1 MLVLLLSCNDRP
13 GLVAAAAHA
22 IATHGGNIVD
32 ADQHTDTQHERFLQR
47 IEFELPSDQEE
58 GFRSTFERISGELEM
73 TWSLH
78 DTSRV
83 PKIALLVSQEA
94 HCLYDILARIELGDL
109 QAEVGV
115 VISNHNTHASVA
127 ERFGVRFCH
136 LPVDPNNREAQQAQ
150 VLSELLSA
158 EIELVALARYMQIIP
173 DSVLAEFPDQIINIH
188 HSFLPAFVGAQPYH
202 RAHARGVKIIGATAH
217 YATSD
222 LDEGPIICQEVTTV
236 SHRDTVQR
244 LIQRG
249 RDVEQLAF
257 AKAIRLHLERRV
269 MSYQNR
275 TVVFD

>member
-1 MLVLLLSCNDRP
+1 M
-13 GLVAAAAHA
+13 VAQY
-22 IATHGGNIVD
+22 D
-32 ADQHTDTQHERFLQR
+32 A
-47 IEFELPSDQEE
+47 
-58 GFRSTFERISGELEM
+58 
-73 TWSLH
+73 
-78 DTSRV
+78 
-83 PKIALLVSQEA
+83 
-94 HCLYDILARIELGDL
+94 
-109 QAEVGV
+109 
-115 VISNHNTHASVA
+115 
-127 ERFGVRFCH
+127 
-136 LPVDPNNREAQQAQ
+136 
-150 VLSELLSA
+150 ELLSA